1 MEFLMPVTLQL
12 SVPYLVFLGDVP
24 STVYAKTA
32 LGIVQWAPEKCIAQ
46 HRFPDCEID
55 TGLTDMS
62 IAEAA
67 AAGAKSL
74 VIGSAPVGGAIQDN
88 WIPTLLEAMAAGLD
102 IVSGLHTRLK
112 DYPQLCAAAEQH
124 NVRLVD
130 VRVPPSDLPIG
141 TGEKRTGRRLLAV
154 GTDCAVGK
162 KYTTLAIAR
171 ALESFDINCDFR
183 ATGQTGIMIAG
194 SGMPIDSVVC
204 DFTAGAAET
213 LSPDNDPDHWDI
225 VEGQGSLFTPAYAGV
240 SLGLL
245 HGSQPD
251 AIVVCHDPLREHIVG
266 CPNHPIPSVQTCID
280 TNLLM
285 ARLTNPD
292 VQCVGVSVNTLQ
304 VPAAQ
309 REALLAQISAET
321 GLPAVDPIIDGVL
334 PIIDRLLT
342 RFPLQTGSSNQDCLN
357 QANPSQA
364 HRKQTKD
371 GEIA

>member
-1 MEFLMPVTLQL
+1 MPLTLQL
-12 SVPYLVFLGDVP
+12 AVPYLVFLGDVP
-24 STVYAKTA
+24 SAVCAKTA
-32 LGIVQWAPEKCIAQ
+32 LGIVQWAPEKCVAQ

-55 TGLTDMS
+55 TGLADMS

-74 VIGSAPVGGAIQDN
+74 VIGSAPIGGAIQEN
-88 WIPTLLEAMAAGLD
+88 WISTLLDAMAAGLD
-102 IVSGLHTRLK
+102 IVSGLHAKLT
-112 DYPQLCAAAEQH
+112 DYSVLSEAAEKYS
-124 NVRLVD
+124 VRLID
-130 VRVPPSDLPIG
+130 VRVPPQELPIG
-141 TGEKRTGRRLLAV
+141 NGEKRSGKRLLAV
-154 GTDCAVGK
+154 GTDCSVGK
-162 KYTTLAIAR
+162 KYTTLAIAE
-171 ALESFDINCDFR
+171 ALQAWEINCDFR

-213 LSPDNDPDHWDI
+213 LSPDNDPNHWDI
-225 VEGQGSLFTPAYAGV
+225 IEGQGSLFTPAYAGV

-266 CPNHPIPSVQTCID
+266 CPNHPIPSVQTCIE

-285 ARLTNPD
+285 ARLTNPA
-292 VQCVGVSVNTLQ
+292 VQAVGVSVNTSQ
-304 VPAAQ
+304 VPVDQ
-309 REALLAQISAET
+309 RQALLDRLSEET
-321 GLPAVDPIIDGVL
+321 GLPCVDPIIDGVL

-342 RFPLQTGSSNQDCLN
+342 SFPLQTSYPNQANSTQAFANKTLLN
-357 QANPSQA
+357 QA
-364 HRKQTKD
+364 KD